1 MNIHTQKP
9 ILGKPL
15 RLLLCAALAC
25 AITSVTTQVIVSSA
39 GQPEYG
45 NGSAAHTVW
54 QLSLAPVL

>member
-25 AITSVTTQVIVSSA
+25 AITSITTQVIVSSA

-45 NGSAAHTVW
+45 NGNAAHTVW